1 MSESTDSRL
10 FRTECK
16 HAFDALKAGGVVVS
30 WHDLRRSWASF
41 AVSNGVGDAMVK
53 RVLNHSAVGV
63 TARHYAFF
71 DDASI
76 ADALLKVERVICADF
91 C

>member
-1 MSESTDSRL
+1 MLLSTGKL
-10 FRTECK
+10 FPTQCK
-16 HAFDALKAGGVVVS
+16 HAFSALKDAGVVIS

-41 AVSNGVGDAMVK
+41 AVSNGVSDAMVK
-53 RVLNHSAVGV
+53 RVLNHSADNV

-71 DDASI
+71 DDESVVY
-76 ADALLKVERVICADF
+76 ALLKIEQIICADF